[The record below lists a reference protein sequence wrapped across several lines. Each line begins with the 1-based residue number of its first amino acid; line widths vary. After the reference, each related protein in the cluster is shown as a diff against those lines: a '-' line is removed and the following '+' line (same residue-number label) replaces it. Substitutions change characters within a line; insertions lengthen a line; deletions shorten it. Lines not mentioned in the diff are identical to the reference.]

1 MTKKPFEFPTE
12 EKFRAAIFENMGMA
26 ICVTDEHGNYV
37 EVNDAYLELYGYT
50 REELIG
56 KHFTMVVPE
65 HYRAEAARIHD
76 AFMAGA
82 PEMPAEW
89 VVVRKNGELRNIY
102 VVPTLM
108 VKDGFKCKVTAI
120 ADITEYKRVQSTL
133 KAHGAKEET
142 PAPATVAV
150 EK

>member
-1 MTKKPFEFPTE
+1 MSKKKFEFPTE
-12 EKFRAAIFENMGMA
+12 ERFRAAVFENAGMA
-26 ICVTDEHGNYV
+26 ICVTDENGYFVDFN
-37 EVNDAYLELYGYT
+37 EAYLKLYGYE
-50 REELIG
+50 REEMLG

-89 VVVRKNGELRNIY
+89 VVVRKDGELRNIY

-108 VKDGFKCKVTAI
+108 VKDGIKCKVTAI
-120 ADITEYKRVQSTL
+120 ADITEYKRMQSTL
-133 KAHGAKEET
+133 KAHGAVAEE
-142 PAPATVAV
+142 AKTVAA

>member
-1 MTKKPFEFPTE
+1 MSKKTFEFPTE

-26 ICVTDEHGNYV
+26 ICVTDKNGNYV

-56 KHFTMVVPE
+56 KHFSMVVPE
-65 HYRAEAARIHD
+65 HYRAEATRIHD
-76 AFMAGA
+76 AFIAGA

-108 VKDGFKCKVTAI
+108 VKDGMTCKVTAI

-133 KAHGAKEET
+133 KPHGEVVNA
-142 PAPATVAV
+142 
-150 EK
+150 